1 MKQLKIFLTVA
12 AAGALLVSCDERQFT
27 PVLGDTTVEFVN
39 PNQTIQLTS
48 EYINIPIQMTEQSS
62 TGAKAVVE
70 FTGGTI
76 TPVDGTP
83 RDVVEFTNDQT
94 GYENGGDIIITSK
107 EIYIGA
113 YDADEDDADVLPFSN
128 MEIRV
133 PDYRN
138 IQTLV
143 LNFEIVSDNAGD
155 NRTVVLTAEKP
166 TELVITGTWN
176 IANLQFNVSQD
187 ENGGYLLYTPFAADP
202 FTAVRDG
209 NNLTISTNGPE
220 TQVEMESGT
229 VTVQIYCY
237 AYHTQ
242 EGGDDTVYFWP
253 DENSVLTFAED
264 ETVTVSNGMLIGFY
278 DPADPEAFYSFT
290 DSNIHAGTVGT
301 R

>member
-113 YDADEDDADVLPFSN
+113 YDVDEDDADVLPFSN

-166 TELVITGTWN
+166 TELAITGTWT
-176 IANLQFNVSQD
+176 IAGTSFTISQD
-187 ENGGYLLYTPFAADP
+187 DSGYQFTYSFEGTPLTFG
-202 FTAVRDG
+202 AVRDG
-209 NNLTISTNGPE
+209 NNLTIDTDGPRLE
-220 TQVEMESGT
+220 GISIEQGGPTYDVDIVCWVFDGEMISASN
-229 VTVQIYCY
+229 V
-237 AYHTQ
+237 
-242 EGGDDTVYFWP
+242 
-253 DENSVLTFAED
+253 VL
-264 ETVTVSNGMLIGFY
+264 
-278 DPADPEAFYSFT
+278 SFT
-290 DSNIHAGTVGT
+290 DDQNMTVTNGMFMGFLDPEDPSSGMYYQLFTPIAAGTAGT
-301 R
+301 K